1 MGELVDVS
9 RGFTPSDS
17 AEEDSDEDLE
27 NENWNDPLYHVPS
40 LSPIL
45 EEDEEDPDVGIGG

>member
-1 MGELVDVS
+1 MDGS
-9 RGFTPSDS
+9 RGFSPSDF

-27 NENWNDPLYHVPS
+27 NENWNDPLHYVPR